1 MLPPPGATPP
11 SILKHLIY
19 LANRETERGKDENRN
34 NL

>member
-11 SILKHLIY
+11 LKHSIS
-19 LANRETERGKDENRN
+19 LANKETERGKDENRN